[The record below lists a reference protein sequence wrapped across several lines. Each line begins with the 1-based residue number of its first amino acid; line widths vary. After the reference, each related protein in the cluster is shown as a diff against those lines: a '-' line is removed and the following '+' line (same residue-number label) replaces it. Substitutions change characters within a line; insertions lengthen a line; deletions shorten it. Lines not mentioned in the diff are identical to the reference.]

1 MRYELFSIGPI
12 TIYGYGF
19 MIALGV
25 LAALLTASYRAKK
38 AGLSTDLIFNLTILC
53 VLGGFLGAKILYI
66 ITEWKSLMETKSLLD
81 DLKNGFVVYG
91 GIIAG
96 ILTAVIYCRHKKVS
110 ALEYIDLAIPS
121 VAIAQGLGRV
131 GCFMSGC
138 CYGRPTDAWYGVVF
152 TDSPFAPLYVKLIP
166 TQLFSSIG
174 DLLIA
179 AILILV
185 ARKKPNKGVITS
197 GYLLLYGVG
206 RFLIEILRNDPRGNV
221 GALSTSQFISIF
233 MVAAGIVM
241 MYLSCKGRFM
251 SSKAEKED
259 EAKES
264 EDK

>member
-1 MRYELFSIGPI
+1 MCYELFSIGPV
-12 TIYGYGF
+12 TIYGYGL

-38 AGLSTDLIFNLTILC
+38 AGLSTDMIFNLTILC

-66 ITEWKSLMETKSLLD
+66 ITEWKSLAESKHFLE
-81 DLKNGFVVYG
+81 DLSNGFVVYG

-138 CYGRPTDAWYGVVF
+138 CYGRETEAWFGVAF
-152 TDSPFAPLYVKLIP
+152 NDSPFAPLGVKLIP

-179 AILILV
+179 AVLILW
-185 ARKKPNKGVITS
+185 ARKKPKRGMITS
-197 GYLLLYGVG
+197 GYLLLYGIG
-206 RFLIEILRNDPRGNV
+206 RFLIEFLRNDPRGNV

-233 MVAAGIVM
+233 MVAAGAVM
-241 MYLSCKGRFM
+241 MYF
-251 SSKAEKED
+251 SSKGKFGT
-259 EAKES
+259 AKS
-264 EDK
+264 AKDDADKVK